1 MPAEI
6 IPPAA
11 QSLRSATILVV
22 EDDADVGDFLRE
34 IIDEET
40 PYQTIVVHDGI
51 RALEK
56 APQLWRRHHNSTHV
70 SCCWTSGYLA

>member
-11 QSLRSATILVV
+11 QSPRSATILVV

-40 PYQTIVVHDGI
+40 PYHTIVVHDGI
-51 RALEK
+51 RA
-56 APQLWRRHHNSTHV
+56 WRRHHNSTHV

>member
-22 EDDADVGDFLRE
+22 EDDADVGDF
-34 IIDEET
+34 
-40 PYQTIVVHDGI
+40 P
-51 RALEK
+51 
-56 APQLWRRHHNSTHV
+56 
-70 SCCWTSGYLA
+70 